1 MPKRKKTVIYIIFG
15 IFIIL
20 FAVRFIHLSADPPY
34 DLSTSGGPYGDPGGY
49 SFNAR
54 NKLLYGTYEVD
65 NYNMMYMSY
74 LPHLATLWTFKV
86 FGIGFAQMNLVPVF
100 FSGLILIVFF
110 LLLKERFD
118 EFLAILGATLLGM
131 NYLFLMF
138 SRVANRIMPSLF
150 FFVLGL
156 YLLQK
161 GKKKPGWVFIAG
173 ISFAVAILSKSVLF
187 YALLAVLVGYFLYL
201 VFNVR
206 NKQLVQHVAFLFFGA
221 LIPLI
226 PYFVFL
232 YLPYREFTQSFS
244 RINVQYLLPP
254 TELSLLLRHF
264 WTRPALLLQ
273 FMPLLSILAAMCS
286 LILLKKSV
294 TTPKKMH
301 MEDWMFFGWFIMG
314 TFYYSIIQ
322 QRVTRHFVPHII
334 PLVFLTIALVHILSS
349 TKIKERVKKPGLLFG
364 VCLFLW
370 SIYPVSLLLKF
381 ISEKFPSILA
391 SQMALYLALFTL
403 SMIFS
408 LSILFLS
415 RTLNPPKFAYSSS
428 KLKTALLVVL
438 LGGVLLFQGT
448 QYISWAVSPRFQFS
462 EISQDY
468 ALAFK
473 KATFAGLWAPVI
485 SLENKHRAHEY
496 FPGLINDDKNFFDKY
511 GITHVFTT
519 TSHGEDKT
527 FERQFPEIMEQA
539 KLLARYHIWTTEVLL
554 YDIHP
559 GKEDSTAG
567 HFEAEVYTRPGSTPR
582 FDAEA
587 SQNFAVL
594 HKKKSSDFML
604 VVPLKEFLPEG
615 RYEVLFRMK
624 RESQKSR
631 SSGRIVRLDAVSE
644 NIRRVYSHEDIL
656 SENFPEGEYHNFR
669 LVFYLSRP
677 RKIELRVFAEGR
689 DKIWA
694 DWIKVQKID

>member
-1 MPKRKKTVIYIIFG
+1 MPSKKTVIFVTFG
-15 IFIIL
+15 LFLIL

-34 DLSTSGGPYGDPGGY
+34 DLSKSGGPYGDPGGY

-65 NYNMMYMSY
+65 NYNMMYMSF
-74 LPHLATLWTFKV
+74 LPHLVTLWTFKV

-100 FSGLILIVFF
+100 FSCLILIVFF

-118 EFLAILGATLLGM
+118 DILALIGTTLLGM

-138 SRVANRIMPSLF
+138 SHVANRIMPSLF

-161 GKKKPGWVFIAG
+161 GKKKPGWVFAAG
-173 ISFAVAILSKSVLF
+173 ISFAAAILSKTVLF
-187 YALLAVLVGYFLYL
+187 YALLAVLAGYFLYL

-206 NKQLVQHVAFLFFGA
+206 IKHLVQHIGLLFFGA
-221 LIPLI
+221 LIPFI
-226 PYFVFL
+226 PYFIFL
-232 YLPYREFTQSFS
+232 YLPNREFTQAFS
-244 RINVQYLLPP
+244 QINVQYLIPP
-254 TELSLLLRHF
+254 SNLSLLLRYF
-264 WTRPALLLQ
+264 WTRPDLLLQ
-273 FMPLLSILAAMCS
+273 FMPVLSILAALCS
-286 LILLKKSV
+286 LMLLKKSV
-294 TTPKKMH
+294 TTPKNLP
-301 MEDWMFFGWFIMG
+301 MEDWMFLAWFIFG
-314 TFYYSIIQ
+314 SFYYSIIQ
-322 QRVTRHFVPHII
+322 QRVTRFFIPHIV
-334 PLVFLTIALVHILSS
+334 PLVFLAVALVHFLSS
-349 TKIKERVKKPGLLFG
+349 TKKKDIAKRPGLLFG
-364 VCLFLW
+364 ILLFLW
-370 SIYPVSLLLKF
+370 MLYPVSLLIKF
-381 ISEKFPSILA
+381 ITEKLPSVLSTQA
-391 SQMALYLALFTL
+391 ALNSALFVL
-403 SMIFS
+403 SMIFAS
-408 LSILFLS
+408 LILFIS
-415 RTLNPPKFAYSSS
+415 RTWIHSTSIRKPS
-428 KLKTALLVVL
+428 KLKTVLLVIFIGGGL
-438 LGGVLLFQGT
+438 LIQGT
-448 QYISWAVSPRFQFS
+448 QYMSWALSPRFQFS

-468 ALAFK
+468 ALAFEQ
-473 KATFAGLWAPVI
+473 AAFAGLWAPVI

-496 FPGLINDDKNFFDKY
+496 FPGLINDDKNFFAKF

-527 FERQFPEIMEQA
+527 FERQFPKIMEQA

-559 GKEDSTAG
+559 GKEESTAG
-567 HFEAEVYTRPGSTPR
+567 HLEAEVYTRPGSTPR

-594 HKKKSSDFML
+594 HKIKSSDFMV

-615 RYEVLFRMK
+615 RYEVLFRLK
-624 RESQKSR
+624 REGQKGR
-631 SSGRIVRLDAVSE
+631 PNERIVRLDAVSE
-644 NIRRVYSHEDIL
+644 NIRRVYSREDVL

-689 DKIWA
+689 NKIWA
-694 DWIKVQKID
+694 DWIKIQRID